1 MATNY
6 KVLGQVAP
14 AATTVTMYTVPASTA
29 AIVTNIIITNR
40 HSSTS
45 SYRIAVRPTGSTTA
59 VEHFIAYD
67 VDAPGLGTTALT
79 LGLTL
84 QAAYVI
90 EVTSSSSNLTFNAFG
105 SEIA

>member
-1 MATNY
+1 MASDY

-14 AATTVTMYTVPASTA
+14 AATTVTLYTVPSGEA
-29 AIVTNIIITNR
+29 AVVTNIIVANR

-45 SYRIAVRPTGSTTA
+45 SYRIAVRPSTSTTS

-67 VDAPGLGTTALT
+67 IDAPGLGTTALT

-84 QAAYVI
+84 QAGYLI
-90 EVTSSSSNLTFNAFG
+90 EVTSSSSNLSFSAFG
-105 SEIA
+105 TEIV

>member
-1 MATNY
+1 MASDY

-14 AATTVTMYTVPASTA
+14 AATTVTLYTVPSGESAV
-29 AIVTNIIITNR
+29 VTNIIVANR

-45 SYRIAVRPTGSTTA
+45 SYRIAVRPSSATTS

-67 VDAPGLGTTALT
+67 IDAPGLGTTALT

-84 QAAYVI
+84 QAGYLI
-90 EVTSSSSNLTFNAFG
+90 EVTSSSSNLSFSAFG
-105 SEIA
+105 TEIV

>member
-1 MATNY
+1 MAADY

-14 AATTVTMYTVPASTA
+14 AATTVTLYTVPSGKQAV
-29 AIVTNIIITNR
+29 VTNIIVTNR

-45 SYRIAVRPTGSTTA
+45 SFRIAVRPTGSTTA
-59 VEHFIAYD
+59 IEHFIAYD
-67 VDAPGLGTTALT
+67 IDAPGLGTTALT

-84 QAAYVI
+84 QTAYVI

-105 SEIA
+105 SEIS